1 MKSNV
6 LNYFEDEL
14 VDEINSI
21 GIKKTFET
29 GDIIIDLGEKI
40 KYIPIVFRG
49 TIKIMKEDNNGSD
62 LLLYYLQPG
71 DSCSVSM
78 NCCLT
83 SKRSEIRAIAE
94 SDTELILFP
103 NIKMEEWLVKYPSW
117 RSFVL
122 NSYNNRI
129 DELFKTI
136 NLIAFENLD
145 ERLTSYLEKK
155 SIINK
160 SNILNLKHQ
169 EIADD
174 LNTSRVVISR
184 LLKKLEN
191 KNYLKI
197 NRKSVELIK

>member
-1 MKSNV
+1 MKNH
-6 LNYFEDEL
+6 LENLFESEL
-14 VDEINSI
+14 IKEINEI
-21 GIKKTFET
+21 GINKKFDE
-29 GDIIIDLGEKI
+29 GDIIIDLDEII
-40 KYIPIVFRG
+40 KYIPIVISG
-49 TIKIMKEDNNGSD
+49 IIKILKEDINEKE
-62 LLLYYLQPG
+62 LLLYYLNPG

-78 NCCLT
+78 NCCL
-83 SKRSEIRAIAE
+83 SKKKSEIRAVAE
-94 SDTELILFP
+94 KQTEIILFP
-103 NIKMEEWLVKYPSW
+103 NNKMEEWLVKYPSW

-160 SNILNLKHQ
+160 SNILKVKHQ

>member
-1 MKSNV
+1 MKNH
-6 LNYFEDEL
+6 LENLFESEL
-14 VDEINSI
+14 IKEINEI
-21 GIKKTFET
+21 GINKKFDE
-29 GDIIIDLGEKI
+29 GDIIIDLDEII
-40 KYIPIVFRG
+40 KYIPIVISG
-49 TIKIMKEDNNGSD
+49 IIKILKEDINEKE
-62 LLLYYLQPG
+62 LLLYYLNPG

-78 NCCLT
+78 NCCL
-83 SKRSEIRAIAE
+83 SNKKSEIRAVAE
-94 SDTELILFP
+94 KQTEIILFP
-103 NIKMEEWLVKYPSW
+103 NNKMEEWLVKYPSW

-160 SNILNLKHQ
+160 SNILIVKHQ

-191 KNYLKI
+191 KKYLKI

>member
-1 MKSNV
+1 MKNH
-6 LNYFEDEL
+6 LENLFESEL
-14 VDEINSI
+14 IKEINEI
-21 GIKKTFET
+21 GINKKFEE
-29 GDIIIDLGEKI
+29 GDIIIDLGEII
-40 KYIPIVFRG
+40 KYIPIVISG
-49 TIKIMKEDNNGSD
+49 IIKILKEDINEKE
-62 LLLYYLQPG
+62 LLLYYLNPG

-78 NCCLT
+78 NCCL
-83 SKRSEIRAIAE
+83 SNKKSEIRAVAE
-94 SDTELILFP
+94 KQTEIILFP
-103 NIKMEEWLVKYPSW
+103 NNKMEEWLVKYPSW

-160 SNILNLKHQ
+160 SNILNVKHK

>member
-1 MKSNV
+1 MKNH
-6 LNYFEDEL
+6 LENLFESEL
-14 VDEINSI
+14 IKEINEI
-21 GIKKTFET
+21 GINKKFDE
-29 GDIIIDLGEKI
+29 GDIIIDLDEII
-40 KYIPIVFRG
+40 KYIPIVISG
-49 TIKIMKEDNNGSD
+49 IIKILKEDINEKE
-62 LLLYYLQPG
+62 LLLYYLNPG

-78 NCCLT
+78 NCCL
-83 SKRSEIRAIAE
+83 SNKKSEIRAVAE
-94 SDTELILFP
+94 KQTEIILFP
-103 NIKMEEWLVKYPSW
+103 NNKMEEWLVKYPSW

-160 SNILNLKHQ
+160 SNILNVKHQ

-191 KNYLKI
+191 KKYLKI

>member
-1 MKSNV
+1 
-6 LNYFEDEL
+6 
-14 VDEINSI
+14 
-21 GIKKTFET
+21 
-29 GDIIIDLGEKI
+29 
-40 KYIPIVFRG
+40 
-49 TIKIMKEDNNGSD
+49 
-62 LLLYYLQPG
+62 
-71 DSCSVSM
+71 
-78 NCCLT
+78 
-83 SKRSEIRAIAE
+83 
-94 SDTELILFP
+94 
-103 NIKMEEWLVKYPSW
+103 MEEWLVKYPSW

-160 SNILNLKHQ
+160 SNILNVKHQ

-191 KNYLKI
+191 KKYLKI